1 MLGCLLSSF
10 GVEVDPKSVG
20 RYRIQARIA
29 AGGMGEVFLAS
40 VETMPGVLRPVALK
54 LVRPELAGQPGFAQL
69 FVEEVCV
76 AMSLSHANVVQA
88 FDVGQIDARWFLAM
102 EYVDG
107 LDLSALLSRGP
118 LPLGLS
124 LLVAI
129 EALKG
134 LDYAH
139 RRRGADGAPLAIV
152 HRDVSPGNLL
162 LSREGE
168 VKVAD
173 FGVAK
178 STLRDVGS
186 VIGTLKGKIPYMPP
200 EQVKGGAVD
209 RRADLYA
216 LGAVLYE
223 MIAGRRLFEGDG
235 AALIPKILAG
245 PGQALLGL
253 ESRVPPELVRVL
265 KRVLAPDVDIRH
277 GTGAQLREEL
287 ERFAHA
293 ERLYLSSSEL
303 ASHVE
308 EALADPRHSDRPASS
323 SPPGVPVVTTP
334 AAAGGFDALLGRELR
349 RVDDGGAHSV
359 YTTRSGLDD
368 E

>member
-1 MLGCLLSSF
+1 M
-10 GVEVDPKSVG
+10 EVDPKSVG

-69 FVEEVCV
+69 FVEEVRV

-162 LSREGE
+162 LSRVGE

-178 STLRDVGS
+178 STLRDV
-186 VIGTLKGKIPYMPP
+186 
-200 EQVKGGAVD
+200 
-209 RRADLYA
+209 
-216 LGAVLYE
+216 
-223 MIAGRRLFEGDG
+223 
-235 AALIPKILAG
+235 
-245 PGQALLGL
+245 
-253 ESRVPPELVRVL
+253 
-265 KRVLAPDVDIRH
+265 
-277 GTGAQLREEL
+277 
-287 ERFAHA
+287 
-293 ERLYLSSSEL
+293 
-303 ASHVE
+303 
-308 EALADPRHSDRPASS
+308 
-323 SPPGVPVVTTP
+323 
-334 AAAGGFDALLGRELR
+334 
-349 RVDDGGAHSV
+349 
-359 YTTRSGLDD
+359 
-368 E
+368 

>member
-69 FVEEVCV
+69 FVEEVRV

-308 EALADPRHSDRPASS
+308 EALAPRRARGDHPRRRGRLRRAARAR
-323 SPPGVPVVTTP
+323 
-334 AAAGGFDALLGRELR
+334 AAAGRRRRGAQRVHDALGAR
-349 RVDDGGAHSV
+349 R
-359 YTTRSGLDD
+359 
-368 E
+368 